1 MWHQQDSNGLLIY
14 NATLLLYNAFDKTES
29 SLHLLR
35 FFQLSNDCFLAIT
48 GVDFDDHEL
57 WHLNGND
64 AELLGT
70 ATEETFKHL
79 KRTRNLE
86 LTVNSTNFTWLNEE
100 LTEQW
105 TDKVLIGKFTTD
117 PKLKD
122 RYNFI
127 QTYLKK

>member
-1 MWHQQDSNGLLIY
+1 MLTY
-14 NATLLLYNAFDKTES
+14 NATLILTNAFDKTES
-29 SLHLLR
+29 SLRLLR
-35 FFQLSNDCFLAIT
+35 FFQLSKSCFLAVT
-48 GVDFDDHEL
+48 GSDFDDHEL
-57 WHLNGND
+57 WHLNDGD

-86 LTVNSTNFTWLNEE
+86 LTIDSTHLAWLNEE
-100 LTEQW
+100 LPEQW
-105 TDKVLIGKFTTD
+105 TNKVLTGKFVID